1 SLLER
6 SVSELRAQENSLD
19 SVLSLSGH
27 KDFDPRRL
35 AGFPAML
42 QSPAVNSLLT
52 HLSEVQVTRGMLLGK
67 LTSDAPEVRALTA
80 VSDSLTKQLLPL
92 AQTYRE
98 SLRRQREALASD
110 VARVRDRIDAL
121 PRQAEALEG
130 GRTALERLTRL
141 DLGMGSQVLEARL
154 AAITEGGDVRVL
166 DAAVPPR
173 KVQFPRP
180 LITIAIGLVVGV
192 MLAAIVA
199 LLSAAPTSQSKA
211 G

>member
-1 SLLER
+1 
-6 SVSELRAQENSLD
+6 LD
-19 SVLSLSGH
+19 SMLSNAAH

-52 HLSEVQVTRGMLLGK
+52 HLSEVQVTRGTLLGR
-67 LTSDAPEVRALTA
+67 LTPDAPEVRAMTA

-98 SLRRQREALASD
+98 SLRRQRETLASD
-110 VARVRDRIDAL
+110 VARVRARIDAL

-166 DAAVPPR
+166 DAAVSPR

-180 LITIAIGLVVGV
+180 LITIAVGIIVGV
-192 MLAAIVA
+192 MFAAILA
-199 LLSAAPTSQSKA
+199 LLSVAPTSAPKE